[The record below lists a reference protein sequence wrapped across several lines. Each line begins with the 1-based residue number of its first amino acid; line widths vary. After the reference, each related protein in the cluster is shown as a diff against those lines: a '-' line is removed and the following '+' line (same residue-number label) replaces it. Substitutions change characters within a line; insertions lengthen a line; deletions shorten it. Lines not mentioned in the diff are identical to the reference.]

1 MKLYK
6 KGFRNMAELRQ
17 EKRKLL
23 REKKQ
28 LDSEPL
34 LTLDDVV
41 AGVCEGGGVMGILS
55 GVLPSVLP
63 MLSSFSGPV
72 FGTIAEILKNRFG
85 SGKSAGG
92 EEKKTESGIGG
103 VVKNVG
109 KEALGSYIAWKVLE
123 LSFKGVKSLIKD
135 KKKKKKDRQQ
145 AGAGGPVYDGSYTH

>member
-17 EKRKLL
+17 EKKKLL

-34 LTLDDVV
+34 LTLDDVMT
-41 AGVCEGGGVMGILS
+41 GVGESGGVMGVLS

-72 FGTIAEILKNRFG
+72 IGTLVEILKNRFG
-85 SGKSAGG
+85 SGKSDSSA
-92 EEKKTESGIGG
+92 EKKSESGIGG

-135 KKKKKKDRQQ
+135 KKKKKKERQA
-145 AGAGGPVYDGSYTH
+145 AGNSGATYDGSYTH